1 MKDIVICLVSGATG
15 AALISFVQ
23 FLIQRRDKK
32 NEKESVERQALRYI
46 MLYIIQERA
55 KEMLAEGK
63 TSVEELRVLRQWHQV
78 YHEGLGGN
86 GDADE
91 LMKSVGRLPMDLKKK
106 EDI

>member
-1 MKDIVICLVSGATG
+1 MKDIVICLISGATG
-15 AALISFVQ
+15 AALISFLQ

-32 NEKESVERQALRYI
+32 NENESVERQALRYI

-63 TSVEELRVLRQWHQV
+63 TTVEDLRILRQWHET
-78 YHEGLGGN
+78 YHVGLDGN

-91 LMKSVGRLPMDLKKK
+91 LMKAVSKLPLDLR
-106 EDI
+106 